1 MIFGRGMKNKIV
13 GSCGEDAACE
23 YLKAHGCEIV
33 ERNMRTRCGEID
45 IIARDG
51 GCLVFVEVKTRG
63 SDSFGTPAEAVTY
76 YKRRNIIRAAE
87 LYLMKNP
94 TDSDIRFDV
103 VEVYGRSVG
112 GGFWLENVNRI
123 VGAFEV

>member
-76 YKRRNIIRAAE
+76 YKRRNIIRA
-87 LYLMKNP
+87 
-94 TDSDIRFDV
+94 DSDIRFDV
-103 VEVYGRSVG
+103 VEVYGRSVD